1 MSRVVSLVDAGW
13 VQRHL
18 DDPQIVIAEVDEDV
32 SAYGRGHIPG
42 AVSFDWKNDLQDPVR
57 RDFVDRKRFEELLS
71 ERGIAPEHTVVLY
84 GGNNNWF
91 AAYAYWY
98 FKIYGHEQ
106 VRLLDGGREIWQ
118 LQARPVT
125 EELPQRPRLDYVA
138 KEQDLSIRA
147 FRDEVLA
154 SLVEDLLPIGQKNLI
169 DVRSPQEFAGE
180 MLAPAHLPQEQAQQ
194 GGHIPSARNVPWS
207 KAANEDG
214 TFKSD
219 EQLQALF
226 RDAGIDFD
234 RDTIIYCHIGER
246 SAHTWFVVHELLDHP
261 NVKNYDGSWSEY
273 GSMVGVPI
281 EK

>member
-1 MSRVVSLVDAGW
+1 MMSRVESLVDAGW
-13 VQRHL
+13 VHQHL
-18 DDPQIVIAEVDEDV
+18 DDPQVVIAEVDEDV
-32 SAYGRGHIPG
+32 NGYGRGHIPG

-106 VRLLDGGREIWQ
+106 VRLLDGGRKIWQ
-118 LQARPVT
+118 LQGRPVT
-125 EELPQRPRLDYVA
+125 DELSRRHKVDYVA
-138 KEQDLSIRA
+138 KEPDFSIRA

-154 SLVEDLLPIGQKNLI
+154 SLVEDLIGAENLI

-180 MLAPAHLPQEQAQQ
+180 MLAPAYLPHDQAMR
-194 GGHIPSARNVPWS
+194 GGHIPSAVNVPWA
-207 KAANEDG
+207 KAANEDD

-219 EQLQALF
+219 EQLRALY

-246 SAHTWFVVHELLDHP
+246 AAHTWFVIHELLDHS
-261 NVKNYDGSWSEY
+261 NVKTYDGSWSEY
-273 GSMVGVPI
+273 GSLVGAPI
-281 EK
+281 ER